1 MDEAAVIAAAQQG
14 DVGAYNEL
22 VIAYQQLAFN
32 VAYRVL
38 GDEERA
44 MDATQDA
51 FLRGYRAIDSFN
63 GGSFKAWI
71 LRITTNAC
79 YDMLRASK
87 RRRTTS
93 IDDLVE
99 DDEHSGLLQDDQETP
114 EEYVQRRDLNEVI
127 QAALAALP
135 EDQRTVVIL
144 SDIQGLNYAEIAE
157 ATMVSLGTV
166 KSRLSRAR
174 AKMREYLL
182 AHRELLPG
190 GARLYA
196 ESIES

>member
-1 MDEAAVIAAAQQG
+1 MDEPAVIAAAQQG
-14 DVGAYNEL
+14 DINAYNQL
-22 VIAYQQLAFN
+22 VLAYQQLAYN

-38 GDEERA
+38 GDA
-44 MDATQDA
+44 DSATDATQDA
-51 FLRGYRAIDSFN
+51 FLKGYRAIDTFR

-79 YDMLRASK
+79 YDLLRSAK
-87 RRRTTS
+87 RRRTSS

-99 DDEHSGLLQDDQETP
+99 DEEHSGILEDDQETP
-114 EEYVQRRDLNEVI
+114 EQYVQRQDLNDVI
-127 QAALAALP
+127 QAALAMLP

-144 SDIQGLNYAEIAE
+144 SDIQGMNYVEIAE

-174 AKMREYLL
+174 AKMRDYLL
-182 AHRELLPG
+182 EHKELLPD
-190 GARLYA
+190 ALRLYS
-196 ESIES
+196 EQT